1 MEKNTI
7 FAAKEIFKTIKIDF
21 EAGGWLSKIG
31 VTPYYIYRNVL
42 PMYYLPFNAFFVR
55 LT

>member
-31 VTPYYIYRNVL
+31 VTPYYIYIG
-42 PMYYLPFNAFFVR
+42 MYYRCITSLLMLFSSD
-55 LT
+55 